1 MFVIPSDFASEALG
15 FEVLYF
21 HYPRLA
27 VTNFAA
33 GDDRPVR
40 KRGLKQTLRVLAGI
54 SRSISRYDRPV
65 RGRESSNRQTL
76 HVQHSRPSN
85 LGGHIVRYAA
95 LSY

>member
-1 MFVIPSDFASEALG
+1 MFVIPSDFTSEALG

-40 KRGLKQTLRVLAGI
+40 KRGLKQTLHVLAGI
-54 SRSISRYDRPV
+54 SRSISRYYRPV
-65 RGRESSNRQTL
+65 RRRELKQTL

-85 LGGHIVRYAA
+85 LGGQIERYAA